1 MVFQWIVK
9 NFCFD
14 YIKNL
19 LCRRWANHGCI
30 DSFINTDR
38 SQLFVEI
45 IYKEKDIC
53 KKKYF
58 YEKQGW
64 RYMCNVKVKK

>member
-9 NFCFD
+9 NSCFD

-53 KKKYF
+53 K
-58 YEKQGW
+58 
-64 RYMCNVKVKK
+64 